1 MSNKPRLAVVVAST
15 RPGRIGPQVGQWFGA
30 LAEAAFEVVPVDLA
44 EVDLPLLDEPEHP
57 SSGVYA
63 HEHTRRWSALVDS
76 MDAYAFVTPEYNHS
90 FPATLK
96 NALDY
101 LSREWRHKPAGLVGY
116 GMSSAG
122 LRATQMLTPV
132 VRALGMV
139 PVAETV
145 AIPLRQRVDDD
156 GRLVP
161 DDTMNTTATALITS
175 LARYTTALRS
185 LRTAA

>member
-30 LAEAAFEVVPVDLA
+30 LAAQAFEVVPVDLA
-44 EVDLPLLDEPEHP
+44 EVGLPLLDEPEHP

-76 MDAYAFVTPEYNHS
+76 MDAFAFVTPEYNHS

-145 AIPLRQRVDDD
+145 AIPLRQRVDEA

-161 DDTMNTTATALITS
+161 DDTMNATATALITS
-175 LARYTTALRS
+175 LARYTTALSS

>member
-15 RPGRIGPQVGQWFGA
+15 RPGRVGPQIGQWFGA
-30 LAEAAFEVVPVDLA
+30 LAEDEFDVVPVDLA
-44 EVDLPLLDEPEHP
+44 DVGLPLLDEPEHP
-57 SSGVYA
+57 SSGVYV
-63 HEHTRRWSALVDS
+63 HRHTQRWSALVDS
-76 MDAYAFVTPEYNHS
+76 MDAFAFITPEYNHA

-101 LSREWRHKPAGLVGY
+101 LSREWRHKAAGLVGY

-145 AIPLRQRVDDD
+145 AIPLRQRVDDT

-161 DDTMNTTATALITS
+161 DEVMNATATALINS
-175 LARYTTALRS
+175 LARYTAALTP
-185 LRTAA
+185 LRAAA